1 MNREKAN
8 FTTQC
13 SRFKTQDSNNV
24 IPIGFLEFGLKDL
37 LETLVIALVLF
48 YLYRW
53 IRGTFAIQAALGLLF
68 IILINAV
75 VSLLGFTTLN
85 FMLRSVLDVG
95 VLAVFIIFQPEIRK
109 LLYSLGQNT
118 AFDRFIGRTGSDSV
132 IEEVI
137 NAVKVMAQSKTG
149 ALIVFARSS
158 SLQDLVDVGVRI
170 DARVNAELLQT
181 IFQKDTPLHDGAVVI
196 RNNKIVAA
204 SCYLPISQNPNISSV
219 FGTRH
224 RAAVGI
230 SETNNVFVVVVSE
243 ETGRISIA
251 KNGALTSGLSIQKLR
266 AEMEKSLGE
275 EKEGDM
281 GFSSEK
287 AELEMN

>member
-1 MNREKAN
+1 M
-8 FTTQC
+8 
-13 SRFKTQDSNNV
+13 

-37 LETLVIALVLF
+37 LETLVIALVLY

-68 IILINAV
+68 IILINAA

-85 FMLRSVLDVG
+85 FMLRSILDVG

-118 AFDRFIGRTGSDSV
+118 TFNRFIGRAGSDSV
-132 IEEVI
+132 IDEVI
-137 NAVKVMAQSKTG
+137 EAVKNMSHSKTG

-158 SLQDLVDVGVRI
+158 SLQDLVDVGVNV
-170 DARVNAELLQT
+170 DAKVNAQLLQT
-181 IFQKDTPLHDGAVVI
+181 IFQKETPLHDGAVVI
-196 RNNKIVAA
+196 RNNRIVAA

-230 SETNNVFVVVVSE
+230 SETNNVFVIIVSE

-266 AEMEKSLGE
+266 TEMEKSLGE
-275 EKEGDM
+275 EKETDV
-281 GFSSEK
+281 GFSAEK
-287 AELEMN
+287 ADLEMN

>member
-1 MNREKAN
+1 
-8 FTTQC
+8 
-13 SRFKTQDSNNV
+13 V

-37 LETLVIALVLF
+37 LETLVIALVL
-48 YLYRW
+48 YSLYRW

-68 IILINAV
+68 IIVINAV

-85 FMLRSVLDVG
+85 FIFRCILDVG

-118 AFDRFIGRTGSDSV
+118 SFDRFIGRTGSDNVIDEV
-132 IEEVI
+132 IES
-137 NAVKVMAQSKTG
+137 VKIMSHTKTG

-158 SLQDLVDVGVRI
+158 SLQDLVDVGVKL
-170 DARVNAELLQT
+170 DARVNSQLLQT
-181 IFQKDTPLHDGAVVI
+181 IFQKETPLHDGAVVI
-196 RNNKIVAA
+196 RNNRIVAA

-230 SETNNVFVVVVSE
+230 SETNNVFVVIVSE

-266 AEMEKSLGE
+266 AEMETSLGE
-275 EKEGDM
+275 EKETDV

-287 AELEMN
+287 ADLEMN

>member
-1 MNREKAN
+1 M
-8 FTTQC
+8 
-13 SRFKTQDSNNV
+13 
-24 IPIGFLEFGLKDL
+24 IPIGFIEFGIRDL
-37 LETLVIALVLF
+37 LETLVIAFVLY

-53 IRGTFAIQAALGLLF
+53 IKGTFAIQAALGLLF
-68 IILINAV
+68 IILLNAAV
-75 VSLLGFTTLN
+75 GLLGFTTLN
-85 FMLRSVLDVG
+85 FLLRSILDVG

-109 LLYSLGQNT
+109 LLYNLGQNT
-118 AFDRFIGRTGSDSV
+118 SFSRFIAKSGSEKMIS
-132 IEEVI
+132 EVI
-137 NAVKVMAQSKTG
+137 NAVRTMAQNKVG

-158 SLQDLVDVGVRI
+158 TLQDLVDVGVKL

-196 RNNKIVAA
+196 RNNRIVAA

-230 SETNNVFVVVVSE
+230 SETNNVFVIIVSE

-251 KNGALTSGLSIQKLR
+251 KDGALSSGLSIQKLR
-266 AEMEKSLGE
+266 SEMEKSLGE
-275 EKEGDM
+275 EKEKEV
-281 GFSSEK
+281 GFSAEK
-287 AELEMN
+287 ADLEMN

>member
-1 MNREKAN
+1 M
-8 FTTQC
+8 
-13 SRFKTQDSNNV
+13 
-24 IPIGFLEFGLKDL
+24 IPIAFLEYGLKDL
-37 LETLVIALVLF
+37 LETLVIATMLY

-53 IRGTFAIQAALGLLF
+53 IRGTFAIQAALGLVF
-68 IILINAV
+68 IIVVNAV

-85 FMLRSVLDVG
+85 FMLRSVVDVG

-118 AFDRFIGRTGSDSV
+118 SFDRLFGRSGSEGV
-132 IEEVI
+132 VEEVI
-137 NAVKVMAQSKTG
+137 AAVKNMAQTKTG

-170 DARVNAELLQT
+170 DAQVNAQLIQT
-181 IFQKDTPLHDGAVVI
+181 IFQKDTPLHDGAIVI
-196 RNNKIVAA
+196 RSGRIVAA

-224 RAAVGI
+224 RAAVGV
-230 SETNNVFVVVVSE
+230 SETNNVFVVIVSE
-243 ETGRISIA
+243 ETGRISVA
-251 KNGALTSGLSIQKLR
+251 KNGGLTSGLSIQKLR

-275 EKEGDM
+275 DKEEEM
-281 GFSSEK
+281 GFSAEK

>member
-1 MNREKAN
+1 M
-8 FTTQC
+8 
-13 SRFKTQDSNNV
+13 

-48 YLYRW
+48 YLYKW
-53 IRGTFAIQAALGLLF
+53 MRGTFAIQAALGLLF
-68 IILINAV
+68 VIVINAV
-75 VSLLGFTTLN
+75 VSLLGFSTLN
-85 FMLRSVLDVG
+85 FMLRSILDVG

-118 AFDRFIGRTGSDSV
+118 TFDRFIGRTGSDSV

-137 NAVKVMAQSKTG
+137 EAVKNMAQTKTG

-158 SLQDLVDVGVRI
+158 SLQDLVDVGVRL
-170 DARVNAELLQT
+170 DARVNAELIQT

-230 SETNNVFVVVVSE
+230 SETNNVFVVLVSE
-243 ETGRISIA
+243 ETGRISVA
-251 KNGALTSGLSIQKLR
+251 KNGGLTSGLSIQKLR

-275 EKEGDM
+275 EKTSDV

>member
-1 MNREKAN
+1 M
-8 FTTQC
+8 
-13 SRFKTQDSNNV
+13 
-24 IPIGFLEFGLKDL
+24 IPIGFIEFGLKDL
-37 LETLVIALVLF
+37 LETLVIALVLY

-53 IRGTFAIQAALGLLF
+53 IRGTFALQAALGLLF
-68 IILINAV
+68 IIILNAG
-75 VSLLGFTTLN
+75 VSLLGFSTLN

-109 LLYSLGQNT
+109 LLYNLGQNT
-118 AFDRFIGRTGSDSV
+118 SFDRFAGRSGSDDMISEV
-132 IEEVI
+132 IE
-137 NAVKVMAQSKTG
+137 AVRNMAQTKTG

-158 SLQDLVDVGVRI
+158 SLQDLVDVGTRL
-170 DARVNAELLQT
+170 DARVNADLLQT

-196 RNNKIVAA
+196 RNNRIVAA
-204 SCYLPISQNPNISSV
+204 SCYLPISQNPNLSSV

-266 AEMEKSLGE
+266 AEMERAIGE
-275 EKEGDM
+275 EKDESV

-287 AELEMN
+287 AELEMK

>member
-1 MNREKAN
+1 
-8 FTTQC
+8 
-13 SRFKTQDSNNV
+13 V
-24 IPIGFLEFGLKDL
+24 IPIGFLEFGIKDL
-37 LETLVIALVLF
+37 LETLVIATVLF

-68 IILINAV
+68 IILINAA

-118 AFDRFIGRTGSDSV
+118 TFNRFIGKSGSDSV
-132 IEEVI
+132 IDEVI
-137 NAVKVMAQSKTG
+137 EAVRNMSHSKTG

-158 SLQDLVDVGVRI
+158 SLQDLVDVGVKL
-170 DARVNAELLQT
+170 DAHVNAQLLQT
-181 IFQKDTPLHDGAVVI
+181 IFQKETPLHDGAVII
-196 RNNKIVAA
+196 RNNRIVAA

-230 SETNNVFVVVVSE
+230 SETNNVFVVTVSE
-243 ETGRISIA
+243 ENGRISVA
-251 KNGALTSGLSIQKLR
+251 QNGDLTSGLSIQKLR

-275 EKEGDM
+275 AKEEDV
-281 GFSSEK
+281 GFTSGK
-287 AELEMN
+287 ADLEMK

>member
-1 MNREKAN
+1 
-8 FTTQC
+8 
-13 SRFKTQDSNNV
+13 V
-24 IPIGFLEFGLKDL
+24 IPLGFLEFGIKDL
-37 LETLVIALVLF
+37 LETLVIATVLY

-68 IILINAV
+68 IILINAA

-118 AFDRFIGRTGSDSV
+118 TFNRFIGKSGSDSV
-132 IEEVI
+132 IDEVI
-137 NAVKVMAQSKTG
+137 EAVRNMSHSKTG

-158 SLQDLVDVGVRI
+158 SLQDLVDVGVKL
-170 DARVNAELLQT
+170 DAHVNAQLLQT
-181 IFQKDTPLHDGAVVI
+181 IFQKETPLHDGAVII
-196 RNNKIVAA
+196 RNNRIVAA

-230 SETNNVFVVVVSE
+230 SETNNVFVVTVSE
-243 ETGRISIA
+243 ENGRISVA
-251 KNGALTSGLSIQKLR
+251 QNGDLTSGLSIQKLR

-275 EKEGDM
+275 EKEEDV
-281 GFSSEK
+281 GFTSGK
-287 AELEMN
+287 ADLEMK